1 MNRSLPVVD
10 GCVDTKL
17 RYSTGFAFLS
27 SFISHGGNR
36 NSFWTLEVGRLS
48 KISVL
53 PRNIL
58 TDILIGKRARYLDC
72 MPDAI
77 SK

>member
-1 MNRSLPVVD
+1 MNRSLPAVD

-17 RYSTGFAFLS
+17 RYRTGFAFLS
-27 SFISHGGNR
+27 GFISHGGNR
-36 NSFWTLEVGRLS
+36 DSFWTLEVGRLS

-53 PRNIL
+53 PRNIF
-58 TDILIGKRARYLDC
+58 IGKVARYLDC